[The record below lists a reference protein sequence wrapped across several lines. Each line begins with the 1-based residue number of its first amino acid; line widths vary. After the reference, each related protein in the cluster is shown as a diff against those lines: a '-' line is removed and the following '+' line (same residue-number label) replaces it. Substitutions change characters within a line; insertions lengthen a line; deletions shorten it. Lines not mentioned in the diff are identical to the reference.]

1 MALTNRFISLLPGDT
16 RIGKVVEGAASTST
30 AYVELRM
37 MTNNGTAATNLTR
50 FHIAKALE
58 VFLAYLRRG
67 GVNEFSNQAGGLP
80 DPAPPPGLV

>member
-1 MALTNRFISLLPGDT
+1 MALTNRYISLLPGET
-16 RIGKVVEGAASTST
+16 RIGKVVEGASSTST

-50 FHIAKALE
+50 FHIEKAIE

-67 GVNEFSNQAGGLP
+67 GINEFTNVAGSLP
-80 DPAPPPGLV
+80 QPAPGPALV